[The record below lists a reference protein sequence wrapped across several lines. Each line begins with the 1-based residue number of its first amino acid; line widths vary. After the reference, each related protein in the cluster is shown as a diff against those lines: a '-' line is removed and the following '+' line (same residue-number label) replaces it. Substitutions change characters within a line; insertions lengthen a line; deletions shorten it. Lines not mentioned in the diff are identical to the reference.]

1 MVRAEFTLEGL
12 LGAWND
18 LVAAARSRSRFLGEA
33 LASARPVAVTPPEV
47 RLTVA
52 DGHPIHAE
60 GLARQR
66 EAVEGLLGEAVGGA
80 VRVVLADPPAGGP
93 APKGARRL
101 SEAEARAERL
111 KVLKK
116 RDPALEVAAEVLDL
130 EVLE

>member
-1 MVRAEFTLEGL
+1 VRAAFTLDGL
-12 LGAWND
+12 LGAWDD
-18 LVAAARSRSRFLGEA
+18 LVAAARSRGRFLGEA

-47 RLTVA
+47 RLVVT

-66 EAVEGLLGEAVGGA
+66 EAVEGLLGEAVGA
-80 VRVVLADPPAGGP
+80 VVKVVLSDPPAPGT
-93 APKGARRL
+93 APRGARRL
-101 SEAEARAERL
+101 SESEARAERL

-116 RDPALEVAAEVLDL
+116 RDPALEAAAEILDL